1 MQDLRLAVRAL
12 VATPIVSVVAALS
25 LALGIGANIALYS
38 IANSLLYRPLP
49 VEEPERLVRISD
61 TATAGIQ
68 YFDLAVWEGIRQRA
82 GIFDGSAGVAGP
94 ARFTHT
100 EGVQSESL
108 SGAWVSGS
116 YLETLGIRAQRGRVL
131 SDDDDRAGGGV
142 AGPVMVISDSFWQR
156 RFQRNPDVVGR
167 TFTLEGVPVAIVG
180 VTPRGFFGTD
190 IGSTF
195 DVLVPI
201 ANEPLLRG
209 GDSAVKA

>member
-1 MQDLRLAVRAL
+1 
-12 VATPIVSVVAALS
+12 
-25 LALGIGANIALYS
+25 
-38 IANSLLYRPLP
+38 
-49 VEEPERLVRISD
+49 
-61 TATAGIQ
+61 
-68 YFDLAVWEGIRQRA
+68 
-82 GIFDGSAGVAGP
+82 
-94 ARFTHT
+94 
-100 EGVQSESL
+100 
-108 SGAWVSGS
+108 
-116 YLETLGIRAQRGRVL
+116 L

-201 ANEPLLRG
+201 ADEPLLRG
-209 GDSAVKA
+209 GDRAVKAGAFGLIIPARLKAGQTREAATAALRAIQPHLREAARPPGASRDPYAKDYLSDPFTVVSAELGTSIHRRRYQPVLVT